1 VGDAI
6 FMGLDEAVRQMRAAM
21 DAGREGAAARR
32 G

>member
-1 VGDAI
+1 
-6 FMGLDEAVRQMRAAM
+6 MGLDDAVRQMRAAM